1 MIRANVSFVN
11 RPIHMTIPLL
21 PWRKSTVNWLRRQTA
36 SPARALKRF
45 TTGGFVFSAGMMLIL
60 LANQLMNPGIG
71 QELAVLAG
79 LCILVT
85 GGIYTLSGYLA
96 ISLFR
101 ILLYLLEPPNDRS
114 Q

>member
-11 RPIHMTIPLL
+11 HPLHMTTPLP
-21 PWRKSTVNWLRRQTA
+21 PWRNKMLDWLRRQTA
-36 SPARALKRF
+36 SPTRALKRF
-45 TTGGFVFSAGMMLIL
+45 TTGGFVFSAGMMMIL
-60 LANQLMNPGIG
+60 LAHQLMDPGIG

-79 LCILVT
+79 LCILVA

-101 ILLYLLEPPNDRS
+101 ILRYLLEPSNDRS